1 MLIMCTFLGGA
12 RQPAPEVACFKFF
25 FVVFS
30 LCARL
35 RLKDEDEPRVEEE
48 DVVTSH
54 F

>member
-1 MLIMCTFLGGA
+1 MLIMCTFFGPHVS
-12 RQPAPEVACFKFF
+12 QPRKLHVFLF
-25 FVVFS
+25 FS

>member
-1 MLIMCTFLGGA
+1 MFC
-12 RQPAPEVACFKFF
+12 FF